1 MYEGSHNYLN
11 DEFLHVND
19 FNGTD
24 TSKTGDEEN
33 EEKGDGREE
42 ASCRDRAS
50 GS

>member
-1 MYEGSHNYLN
+1 M
-11 DEFLHVND
+11 FLHVNG

-24 TSKTGDEEN
+24 TSKTRDEKN
-33 EEKGDGREE
+33 EEKGDGGEE